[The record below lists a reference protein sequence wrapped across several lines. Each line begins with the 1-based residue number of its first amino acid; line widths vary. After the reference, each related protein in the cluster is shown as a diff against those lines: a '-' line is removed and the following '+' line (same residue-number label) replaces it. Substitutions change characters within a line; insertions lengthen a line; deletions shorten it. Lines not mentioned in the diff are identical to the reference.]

1 MIRMC
6 EYLICVCATLKY
18 MVQLLMVLV
27 VFTDVHTLT
36 VKYKY
41 ALHMCVVCSWRTY
54 VNLLW
59 GETRRWKSTCYAAVS
74 EVMRP
79 SQNAKIHQCI
89 ERFALGWLKVLPY
102 LWPLDCP
109 CVHYFS
115 LTLSCFLSF
124 ALLACDTIALYF
136 RFVTWSCRDC
146 SRSIRVH
153 SLS

>member
-1 MIRMC
+1 
-6 EYLICVCATLKY
+6 
-18 MVQLLMVLV
+18 MVLV

-109 CVHYFS
+109 CMHHFS

-124 ALLACDTIALYF
+124 SLLSCDIVALSTTFFALAEYKSSLPLLSTFLPHAHFTC
-136 RFVTWSCRDC
+136 CRLH
-146 SRSIRVH
+146 H
-153 SLS
+153 S